1 MKNKFKINQVIL
13 TLSIII
19 IFVWMVMRSR
29 RRDRYD
35 ENATGPAPAITQ
47 AELNAVMKFIK

>member
-47 AELNAVMKFIK
+47 AELDAVMKFIK